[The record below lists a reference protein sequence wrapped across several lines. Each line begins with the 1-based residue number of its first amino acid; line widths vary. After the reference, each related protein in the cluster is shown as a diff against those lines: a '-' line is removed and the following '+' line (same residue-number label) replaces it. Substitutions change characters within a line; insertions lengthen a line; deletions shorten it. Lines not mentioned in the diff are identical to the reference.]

1 VNIAQILSQLVAIAK
16 TDLNKQLLP
25 IIAAFF
31 SSIATNPTALNIT
44 QQLAKAEVDLLA
56 ALPSI
61 GQDVLAQ
68 LAGLVNAQAQTL
80 LATAVAPAVVIPATT
95 ATVHP

>member
-1 VNIAQILSQLVAIAK
+1 VNIAQILSQLIAIAK

-25 IIAAFF
+25 VIATFF
-31 SSIATNPTALNIT
+31 NSIATNPTAINIT
-44 QQLAKAEVDLLA
+44 AALAKAEVDLLA

-61 GQDVLAQ
+61 GQDVLSQ

-80 LATAVAPAVVIPATT
+80 LTTVTAPAVVIPAKT
-95 ATVHP
+95 